1 MASRNPLIVEV
12 TRGAVVESS
21 HQVIGVVVDETG
33 ATKNFW
39 GQPAFLT
46 YPRSGIKMLQA
57 IPFVESGA
65 VDKFGLSDKHIAL
78 ACASHKAEKD
88 HLTALTEWMDK
99 TGIKESNFICGP
111 HLPYDE
117 NAAHEML
124 RKNQKPTVLCNNCAG
139 KHSAIM
145 STCLHLGEDIAGY
158 DKFDHPAQKRLR
170 KILTETMKVDHSKV
184 VYASDGCGIPT
195 YAVTVQQMA
204 VGMSTFI
211 NPKET
216 PARKLAV
223 DRIIRAVSAQPF
235 YLAGSDHFVTS
246 VIEKTQG
253 RAIIK
258 GGAEGIYCGFLTDK
272 KLAFAVKA
280 SDGGAR
286 AAQVAT
292 AAILLNYGGLNADEF
307 KALSKHTQPTVTNWR
322 GDVVGQ
328 IRIAKGT

>member
-1 MASRNPLIVEV
+1 MASKNPLVVEV
-12 TRGAVVESS
+12 TRGAVVESL
-21 HQVIGVVVDETG
+21 HNVVAVVVNESG
-33 ATKNFW
+33 ALKDFW
-39 GQPAFLT
+39 GQPQFLT

-57 IPFVESGA
+57 LPFVESGA
-65 VDKFGLSDKHIAL
+65 VEKFGLSDKHIAL

-88 HLTALTEWMDK
+88 HLEALNEWMTK
-99 TGIKESNFICGP
+99 AGIKESNFVCGP

-117 NAAHEML
+117 IAAHEMI
-124 RKNQKPTVLCNNCAG
+124 RKGLKPTVLCNNCAG
-139 KHSAIM
+139 KHSGII
-145 STCLHLGEDIAGY
+145 STCLHLGEDPTGY
-158 DKFDHPAQKRLR
+158 DKYEHNAQKRLR
-170 KILTETMKVDHSKV
+170 KVLTETMKMDHSKM

-195 YAVTVQQMA
+195 YSVTVQAMA

-216 PARKLAV
+216 PTRKIAV
-223 DRIIRAVSAQPF
+223 DRIIKAVSSQPF

-258 GGAEGIYCGFLTDK
+258 GGAEGIYCGFLPEK

-292 AAILLNYGGLNADEF
+292 AAVLLNFGGLTADEF
-307 KALSKHTQPTVTNWR
+307 KALSKYTQPVVTNWK

-328 IRIAKGT
+328 IRVAKGT